1 MSAAIRYFVIAAG
14 AGHPHRRYALLA
26 ADGRTVIG
34 LQISRPDGL
43 EVPRPAD
50 VRWCPR
56 AFIGGDEPRLQAP
69 APRFHNVDAAA
80 HARARGNAARKLR
93 RVRKETC

>member
-1 MSAAIRYFVIAAG
+1 MSTPQRYFVTAAG

-50 VRWCPR
+50 LRWCTRP
-56 AFIGGDEPRLQAP
+56 FIGGDEPRLQTP

-80 HARARGNAARKLR
+80 HGRARDNAARKLR
-93 RVRKETC
+93 RVRKETR